1 MYIMYIYYLL
11 FMVQFTPEQYTVS
24 SVIKSCCQLASV
36 KQGQLLAGPNGPA
49 LNEEDPLKGRMYFRG
64 KSTDFRMSQNMIL

>member
-36 KQGQLLAGPNGPA
+36 KQGQLLAGPKGPA
-49 LNEEDPLKGRMYFRG
+49 LNEEDP
-64 KSTDFRMSQNMIL
+64 